1 MTFERWGALSVADHV
16 DTAGLVANVLLYDR
30 LVVPV
35 ATEQPDRDELGY
47 WIAQGWAPD
56 LQIRR
61 LEQLGDLAIR
71 RPWDVERR
79 AQFRSRMDELRGLS
93 SERAY
98 VDAQGMTR
106 RILAHEHQVE
116 KPPGVHHVQVI
127 PAYNSVE
134 GLRQDFVVE
143 DAKKELATQAFLLS
157 RRLSV
162 PDPSNVEDA
171 LRIAIDLSRD
181 EEFRAKRADLFDWQ
195 ERVASRGIPAEAV
208 VEELAAM
215 AEAYNGCVARAHSKV
230 KTRFA
235 FTLFGIGLGFATG
248 GLLGAA
254 AGAALALVQFVTL
267 DRQPAVEAGS
277 ATPAAMFH
285 DVTERIGLSLKR

>member
-47 WIAQGWAPD
+47 WNAQGWAPD
-56 LQIRR
+56 LQHRR

-79 AQFRSRMDELRGLS
+79 ALFRSRMDEFRGLS
-93 SERAY
+93 RERAY

-116 KPPGVHHVQVI
+116 KPPNVHHVQVI

-134 GLRQDFVVE
+134 GLQEDFVV
-143 DAKKELATQAFLLS
+143 DDTKKEIAAQAFLLS
-157 RRLSV
+157 RRLV
-162 PDPSNVEDA
+162 LPDPPDVEDA
-171 LRIAIDLSRD
+171 LRVAIELSQD
-181 EEFRAKRADLFDWQ
+181 AEFRAKRADLFDWQ
-195 ERVASRGIPAEAV
+195 ENVASRGIPAQAV
-208 VEELAAM
+208 VEELGSM
-215 AEAYNGCVARAHSKV
+215 AEAYNDCVARAHTKI

-248 GLLGAA
+248 GLVGAA

-267 DRQPAVEAGS
+267 DRKPAVEAGS